1 MTPGEIYELKRK
13 NFIEK
18 TKKHF
23 EFLVSEY
30 GFKEPEHFTR
40 EQANKSV
47 IQDRIEYDRHDKKL
61 VIQNSYHP
69 VDYGFEINIINKE
82 SGETSMLNSV
92 LKEKQNVEQSYLKS
106 ASGFLKNTYSNKIR
120 VKK

>member
-1 MTPGEIYELKRK
+1 MTTGEIYELKRL

-23 EFLVSEY
+23 TFLSSEFA
-30 GFKEPEHFTR
+30 FNDPEHFTS

-61 VIQNSYHP
+61 VVLNSYHP
-69 VDYGFEINIINKE
+69 VDYGFEINLINKE
-82 SGETSMLNSV
+82 SGETSMLHSV
-92 LKEKQNVEQSYLKS
+92 LKEKQDMEQSYLKS
-106 ASGFLKNTYSNKIR
+106 ASEFLKNTHLDKIR
-120 VKK
+120 RE